1 MNIGRAIYNILKND
15 TAVSSMVS
23 TRISPN
29 VMSQTSA
36 FPFIVYDVTSDMPEG
51 QKDSVALLDTATVM
65 VSAYCKTYKDSN
77 KLSNYIRTALDR
89 VNGMNSGVD
98 IQAINFDGYDDIFDD
113 TSGDD
118 GIYRKSL
125 NFQIRI
131 LNSFN
136 NIYSMD
142 FDGVDDYVAINGIS
156 SPFDSATVSISV
168 SAITDTTTATGN
180 YFKGFVDSNNTISL
194 LYHAGDN
201 EVKINYKGG
210 GSSVTAV
217 STDAIEGDTLW
228 HNIVGTWD
236 SGADEIKIYIDG
248 TLKQTTSSLG
258 TFAGGLTASSIGN
271 NAAGGGYFKGNI
283 DEVSLWDKTL
293 SAAEVTAIYND
304 GYPFSVIADSGLI
317 GWWRMGD
324 DVTSFPTIPDESS
337 NSNNGTATNM
347 AEADIVAEVAD

>member
-29 VMSQTSA
+29 VMAQTSA
-36 FPFIVYDVTSDMPEG
+36 FPFIVYDVAADIPEG

-142 FDGVDDYVAINGIS
+142 FDGVDDYVSLLLYPTILE
-156 SPFDSATVSISV
+156 PATGSISV
-168 SAITDTTTATGN
+168 WAITDTTTSTGT
-180 YFKGFVDSNNTISL
+180 YFKAVSGLTSEYISL
-194 LYHAGDN
+194 FYHAGDN
-201 EVKINYKGG
+201 EVRLSYKAD
-210 GSSVTAV
+210 GSTVTAV

-236 SGADEIKIYIDG
+236 SGEDEIKLYIDG
-248 TLKQTTSSLG
+248 TLKATTSSLG
-258 TFAGGLTASSIGN
+258 TFAGSI
-271 NAAGGGYFKGNI
+271 NAAYLGSGDGYFKGNI
-283 DEVSLWDKTL
+283 DEASLWDKAL
-293 SAAEVTAIYND
+293 SAAEVTALYNE

-324 DVTSFPTIPDESS
+324 DVTSFPTVPDASGN
-337 NSNNGTATNM
+337 NSYGTATNM
-347 AEADIVAEVAD
+347 VEADIVAEVAD

>member
-29 VMSQTSA
+29 VMAQTSA

-156 SPFDSATVSISV
+156 SPFDSATGSISV
-168 SAITDTTTATGN
+168 WAITDTTTATGN

-258 TFAGGLTASSIGN
+258 TFAGAVSSASIGN
-271 NAAGGGYFKGNI
+271 NADGGNYFKGNI
-283 DEVSLWDKTL
+283 DEVSLWDEAL